1 MLGRDVRRL
10 SAPDAFLKGSAR
22 VFDLFGV
29 LSDNEQRTAA
39 SSRLAAQIGRRAPV
53 IGQKAVGGSRADL
66 WIELKPRNGQ
76 QVSRRWNAS

>member
-29 LSDNEQRTAA
+29 LSGDEQITAA
-39 SSRLAAQIGRRAPV
+39 SSRLAAQIGQRAPV
-53 IGQKAVGGSRADL
+53 IGRKAVGGSRADL
-66 WIELKPRNGQ
+66 WIKLKPRPGSEQ
-76 QVSRRWNAS
+76 GRTS